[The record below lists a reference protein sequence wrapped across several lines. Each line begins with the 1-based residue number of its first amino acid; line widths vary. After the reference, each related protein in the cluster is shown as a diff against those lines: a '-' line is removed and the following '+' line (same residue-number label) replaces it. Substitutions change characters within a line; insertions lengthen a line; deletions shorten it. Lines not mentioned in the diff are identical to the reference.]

1 MTDNPLISKEVDST
15 EWYTG
20 IGIAESI
27 SDLVQGIESGNW
39 ADIGLGATTTALE
52 ALSLY
57 MDPIGSVASNLIS
70 FVIEHVGPLQ
80 EILDQL
86 AGNADGVAAQARTWA
101 NVAKA
106 VGQVKTQYEREAVQ
120 DTSGWAGSSGDA
132 YRKRAADTAALLG
145 GAAEAS
151 SGIASA
157 VEMAGVLVGVVR
169 EFVRDLIADLVG
181 RCVVWAIEALTV
193 VGAPLVAA
201 QAATAAA
208 KWAARI
214 AQIVKQLLRAL
225 EKLKPLL
232 KRLDELLKQ
241 IRKKMDEFAGRKGGS
256 DKPPKDP
263 NDPPGTTSG
272 GDPFDDLPKAEQD
285 RLIDEL
291 IEDSNKDF
299 PLTRENAREILRNGP
314 PGTTPE
320 VAGPGT
326 EGADVVFR
334 DKDGNIV
341 ASREAKNTDGTYNT
355 FNGELKHATKQIN
368 NNGEVWFQVPPDTDA
383 DSWIRRWQGQRTD
396 EQLGKYGD
404 VVVVIRDSAG
414 FEIGRYDLGR
424 RLPPR

>member
-1 MTDNPLISKEVDST
+1 MTGNPLIAQEEDST
-15 EWYTG
+15 RWYTG

-39 ADIGLGATTTALE
+39 VDIGLGVTTTALE

-80 EILDQL
+80 DILDQL
-86 AGNADGVAAQARTWA
+86 AGNADGVAAQARTWQ

-106 VGQVKTQYEREAVQ
+106 VGQVKTEYEREAIQ
-120 DTSGWAGSSGDA
+120 DTSSWTGTSGDA
-132 YRKRAADTAALLG
+132 YRKRAADTGALLG
-145 GAAEAS
+145 GAAEAA

-157 VEMAGVLVGVVR
+157 VELSGMLVGVVR
-169 EFVRDLIADLVG
+169 ETVRDLIADLVG
-181 RCVVWAIEALTV
+181 RCVVWAIEALTI
-193 VGAPLVAA
+193 VGAPVVAA
-201 QAATAAA
+201 QAATAVA

-214 AQIVKQLLRAL
+214 AQIIKQLVRAFD
-225 EKLKPLL
+225 KLKPLL
-232 KRLDELLKQ
+232 KRLGELLEQ
-241 IRKKMDEFAGRKGGS
+241 VRKKMDEFTGRRGG

-272 GDPFDDLPKAEQD
+272 GDPFDDLSPAERE
-285 RLIDEL
+285 RLINEL

-299 PLTRENAREILRNGP
+299 PLTRANAEAILRGGP

-341 ASREAKNTDGTYNT
+341 AAREAKNTDGTYNT
-355 FNGELKHATKQIN
+355 FNGELKQATKQIG

-396 EQLGKYGD
+396 EQLAKYGD
-404 VVVVIRDSAG
+404 VVVVVRDSSG
-414 FEIGRYDLGR
+414 LEIGRYDLGQ
-424 RLPPR
+424 RLPPK

>member
-1 MTDNPLISKEVDST
+1 MSDNPLIVQKEDST
-15 EWYTG
+15 QWYTG

-27 SDLVQGIESGNW
+27 SDLVQGIQSGNW
-39 ADIGLGATTTALE
+39 VDIGLGVATTGLE

-70 FVIEHVGPLQ
+70 FVIEHVGPLKD
-80 EILDQL
+80 ILDQL
-86 AGNADGVAAQARTWA
+86 AGSADGVAAQARTWKK
-101 NVAKA
+101 VAEA
-106 VGQVKTQYEREAVQ
+106 VGQTKTEYEREATQ
-120 DTSGWAGSSGDA
+120 DTSSWTGASGDA
-132 YRKRAADTAALLG
+132 YRKRAADTGALLG
-145 GAAEAS
+145 GAAEAA
-151 SGIASA
+151 SGIAGA
-157 VEMAGVLVGVVR
+157 VELSGMLVAVVR
-169 EFVRDLIADLVG
+169 ETVRDLIADLVG

-193 VGAPLVAA
+193 VGAPLVAS

-214 AQIVKQLLRAL
+214 AQIIKQLLRAF

-232 KRLDELLKQ
+232 KRLGELLEQ
-241 IRKKMDEFAGRKGGS
+241 IRKKMDEFAGRKGG

-272 GDPFDDLPKAEQD
+272 GDPFDDLPKAEQE
-285 RLIDEL
+285 RLINEL
-291 IEDSNKDF
+291 IEDSNKKF
-299 PLTRENAREILRNGP
+299 PLTRENAEEILRNGP

-341 ASREAKNTDGTYNT
+341 ASREAKNTDSTYNT
-355 FNGELKHATKQIN
+355 FNGELKDATKQIK

-383 DSWIRRWQGQRTD
+383 DSWIRRWQGSRND
-396 EQLGKYGD
+396 EQLAKYGD
-404 VVVVIRDSAG
+404 VVVVIRDSNG
-414 FEIGRYDLGR
+414 WEIGRYNLGE

>member
-1 MTDNPLISKEVDST
+1 MTGNPLIAKEEDST
-15 EWYTG
+15 RWYTG

-39 ADIGLGATTTALE
+39 TDIGLGVTTTALE
-52 ALSLY
+52 ALSIY

-80 EILDQL
+80 DILDKL
-86 AGNADGVAAQARTWA
+86 AGNADGVAAQARTWQ

-106 VGQVKTQYEREAVQ
+106 VGQVKTEYEREAVQ
-120 DTSGWAGSSGDA
+120 DTSSWRGSSADA
-132 YRKRAADTAALLG
+132 YRKRAADTSALLG
-145 GAAEAS
+145 GAAEAA

-157 VEMAGVLVGVVR
+157 VELSGMLVGVVR
-169 EFVRDLIADLVG
+169 ETVRDLIADLVG
-181 RCVVWAIEALTV
+181 RCVVWALEALTV
-193 VGAPLVAA
+193 VGAPVVAV

-214 AQIVKQLLRAL
+214 AQIIKQLVRAFD
-225 EKLKPLL
+225 KLKPLL
-232 KRLDELLKQ
+232 KRLGELLAQ
-241 IRKKMDEFAGRKGGS
+241 IRKKMDEFTGRRGG

-263 NDPPGTTSG
+263 NDPPNTTGG
-272 GDPFDDLPKAEQD
+272 GDPFDDLPPAERE
-285 RLIDEL
+285 RLINEL
-291 IEDSNKDF
+291 IEDSNKNF
-299 PLTRENAREILRNGP
+299 PLTRANAEEILRGGP
-314 PGTTPE
+314 PGTKPE

-326 EGADVVFR
+326 EGPDVVFR

-355 FNGELKHATKQIN
+355 FNGELKDATKQIK

-383 DSWIRRWQGQRTD
+383 DSWIRRWQGQRND
-396 EQLGKYGD
+396 EQLAKYGD
-404 VVVVIRDSAG
+404 VVVVVRDSAG
-414 FEIGRYDLGR
+414 LEIGRYDLGR